1 MRPMKE
7 RRTTRCKTGKAMTEE
22 SKAILKQQYPSRL
35 CLDQIRKIL
44 HISKRKTSWMLN
56 NGIIPCVNNG
66 KQTRQ
71 YKVDIED
78 LIAYIERVECSDST
92 IIIPSGLFTAK
103 TTTKPIIS
111 SPTLSPEFREWLSH
125 KWRYSKQI
133 LTISEV
139 AELTGYSKKTI
150 NCWVN
155 EGKLQSVLLP
165 QNRAIPIE
173 CLIDYYLTDGHRS
186 RKKSLKHLRL
196 LKKYYE
202 EQQTE

>member
-1 MRPMKE
+1 
-7 RRTTRCKTGKAMTEE
+7 MTDE
-22 SKAILKQQYPSRL
+22 SKIILKQQYPPTL

-44 HISKRKTSWMLN
+44 HISKRKASWMLN

-78 LIAYIERVECSDST
+78 LIAYIERVECGDST

-103 TTTKPIIS
+103 ATTKPTIS

-173 CLIDYYLTDGHRS
+173 CLIDYYLADGHRS
-186 RKKSLKHLRL
+186 RKKSPKHLRL

-202 EQQTE
+202 EQASGINK